1 MKGGTESDRSEN
13 EKFQF
18 KRIQW
23 PQSHT
28 SLLMLPLLIYFTSGV
43 QKSVFPVNQVLF
55 AEREDSMNALWGPT
69 VMAPVRD

>member
-1 MKGGTESDRSEN
+1 MKGGTESDRGEN

-18 KRIQW
+18 KSIQW

-43 QKSVFPVNQVLF
+43 QKSVFPVNQELF
-55 AEREDSMNALWGPT
+55 AEREDSMNALWGPI
-69 VMAPVRD
+69 VMAQVRD